1 MEAFRHTY
9 EVVNNKLIITLP
21 EDFKASKV
29 DVIVLPTQKA
39 DTDWYNE
46 LTKEQ
51 KEDIEIGLKEL
62 DEGKGIP
69 KAQVQKE
76 IDKLF
81 GRI

>member
-1 MEAFRHTY
+1 MAAFSHTY

-21 EDFKASKV
+21 DDFKANKV
-29 DVIVLPTQKA
+29 DVIVLPAQKVE
-39 DTDWYNE
+39 TDWYNE

-69 KAQVQKE
+69 HTQVQKE
-76 IDKLF
+76 IEKLF
-81 GRI
+81 GIE